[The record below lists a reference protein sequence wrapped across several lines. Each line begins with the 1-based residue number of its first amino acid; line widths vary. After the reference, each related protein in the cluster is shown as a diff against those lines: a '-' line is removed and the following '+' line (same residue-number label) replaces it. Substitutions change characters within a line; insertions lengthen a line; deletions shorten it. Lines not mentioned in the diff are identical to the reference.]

1 MSLSYKLDVT
11 NYPWWNELPDWLG
24 NTSTSGGGGD
34 FGYGNGILGGQE
46 IQQRWFSVTGK
57 VGSPTGEYIIRD
69 GYYHNGIY
77 IIVGSYRAYWQE
89 IYNTGGPGY
98 AWDGFILMHRGYN
111 VTTGFGAGTGAP
123 PGFFDPANYTF
134 FPMLYP
140 TTMLASNPAEWDNAD
155 QGIGLYAVAP
165 VKSRE
170 TLTVGESIPALNFAV
185 CGHHVSKGITPTDI
199 KTVASFALLNF
210 TIDTPLTPQR
220 PTYTWDSLGSF
231 QIGPVDQTNV
241 ESIARFGVTRT
252 WNETAAMSLSN
263 LEAFAQPYE
272 RVLYEDGVLP
282 DGTNPTGGGLTSTNN
297 SLVTNGYHLSTAF
310 GMRCVSGVKIGPTLV
325 GALDTVFFL
334 TGQINTANS
343 LGLTQYETPYIMGI
357 NASPQYQKNMK
368 DGVAPWDRLSF
379 YSACQNAFSSG
390 IIKGVTQPQNTGWYA
405 EDITDGVNPSLN
417 EFSMVGAAGID
428 LLPPAEIIAAVS
440 ATDTSPVAIVV
451 GNMGYK
457 EPTAPFTSGEPRGG
471 IFLLTAWPAFGDPV
485 LPWGFADGALT
496 TASGVELPSKWHHTL
511 QQFRTYSFGEEN
523 ESMKVALTSDSQND
537 QGRVATDLS
546 LFDNDTKQFVGY
558 IGNYP
563 RYDDAP
569 DGGFQGGV
577 QSFQGYAAVGW
588 YDPLDGNLTAQ
599 GPCLFSYD
607 KGTPTIQNLV
617 APAPPTQGT
626 YDTTGRLR
634 EDGSKLSAA
643 IGTVLGTRQC
653 MWAGWDNDRDQWLFI
668 TSDTAGG
675 GVDIISVDAPYTTFL
690 KQSTVFNPYTESA
703 DWTNAKY
710 FPISMSNALDGL
722 VVFGETVEDIYGN
735 TGIRAKVAGT
745 QTLVSSWNPAVT
757 YTGVLTSQL
766 PAFRI
771 TGSTGRTSRVWID
784 YMLYDGVD
792 SVIAMQLRDWGMR
805 VTVENVEWFKARIL
819 QNGGDLTA
827 KSEEIEEWMEQQGKE
842 YQDML
847 KQKERSG
854 RLRKRRSQVSGYARE
869 VGDLMTRDQ
878 MDTEVYDFVPKGI
891 AAMQRLKDSE
901 GALKS
906 VPPDSIEA
914 MVERDYRAGFDTTP
928 SGVTEPG
935 DQLAEDPAKP
945 AGTFM
950 DTGDAPKKAPDEGGD
965 PDEEYISEN

>member
-11 NYPWWNELPDWLG
+11 NYPWWNELPEWLG
-24 NTSTSGGGGD
+24 NTVDGAEGQ
-34 FGYGNGILGGQE
+34 FGYGDGILGGLE
-46 IQQRWFSVTGK
+46 IQSRWFSVLGK
-57 VGSPTGEYIIRD
+57 VGAPTGEYIIRD

-89 IYNTGGPGY
+89 FYNTGAPGFG
-98 AWDGFILMHRGYN
+98 WDGFILMHRGYN
-111 VTTGFGAGTGAP
+111 VTTGFGNESGAP
-123 PGFFDPANYTF
+123 PGFFDPQNYTF
-134 FPMLYP
+134 FPMMWP
-140 TTMLASNPAEWDNAD
+140 TTMLAANTAEWDNET

-165 VKSRE
+165 VKTRE
-170 TLTVGESIPALNFAV
+170 TATIGQSFPALNFAV
-185 CGHHVSKGITPTDI
+185 CGQHITKGKFPTDV
-199 KTVASFALLNF
+199 KTIASFALLNF
-210 TIDTPLTPQR
+210 TIDEELLDGSLPF
-220 PTYTWDSLGSF
+220 YTWDSKGSF
-231 QIGPVDQTNV
+231 QIGPVIQTNV
-241 ESIARFGVTRT
+241 DANARFGVTRSWQDT
-252 WNETAAMSLSN
+252 TAMSLLN
-263 LEAFAQPYE
+263 LDAAATPYE
-272 RVLYEDGVLP
+272 PALYEAGCLP
-282 DGTNPTGGGLTSTNN
+282 DGTNPSGGVTSTNN
-297 SLVTNGYHLSTAF
+297 SLESNGYHLSTAF
-310 GMRCVSGVKIGPTLV
+310 GMRCVTGVKIGPTLA

-334 TGQINTANS
+334 TGQMSTADSSN
-343 LGLTQYETPYIMGI
+343 LTQYETPYIMGI
-357 NASPQYQKNMK
+357 NASPKYQKSMK
-368 DGVAPWDRLSF
+368 DNVAPWNRLSF
-379 YSACQNAFSSG
+379 YSACTNAFASG
-390 IIKGVTQPQNTGWYA
+390 IIKDITQPQNQGWFA

-417 EFSMVGAAGID
+417 EFSLSGAAGID

-440 ATDTSPVAIVV
+440 KDDVSPMAIVV
-451 GNMGYK
+451 GNMQYN
-457 EPTAPFTSGEPRGG
+457 EPTTPFPIGLPRAG
-471 IFLLTAWPAFGDPV
+471 IFLLTSWPAFGEPV
-485 LPWGFADGALT
+485 LPWGTAGGALT
-496 TASGVELPSKWHHTL
+496 TATGAELPSRWHHTL
-511 QQFRTYSFGEEN
+511 QQYRTYSFAEEN
-523 ESMKVALTSDSQND
+523 ESMRVALTSDSQND
-537 QGRVATDLS
+537 QGRTATDLS
-546 LFDNDTKQFVGY
+546 VYDNDTKQFVGY
-558 IGNYP
+558 IGNFP

-569 DGGFQGGV
+569 NGGFQGGV

-588 YDPLDGNLTAQ
+588 YDPTDDEITAQ

-607 KGTPTIQNLV
+607 KGTPSINSLSGPV
-617 APAPPTQGT
+617 PPTQGS

-643 IGTVLGTRQC
+643 IGTFLGARQC
-653 MWAGWDNDRDQWLFI
+653 VWAGWDNDRDQWLFI
-668 TSDTAGG
+668 TTDTAT
-675 GVDIISVDAPYTTFL
+675 GVDIISVDAPFTTFL
-690 KQSTVFNPYTESA
+690 KQSAVFQPYTETT

-722 VVFGETVEDIYGN
+722 VVFGELVQDIYGN
-735 TGIRAKVAGT
+735 TGIQAKVTGT
-745 QTLVSSWNPAVT
+745 KVVDTPWNPAVS
-757 YTGVLTSQL
+757 YTAVLTSQL

-854 RLRKRRSQVSGYARE
+854 RLRKRRSQISGYARE